1 MASTYEEDNSIA
13 PEHAAAD
20 IGRRISWSGRAIDG
34 IGSIAGI
41 VPNALGASFPSIVPG
56 GVVDGVAK
64 FFGFEG
70 AAAPGV
76 LESVGITSFAPLA
89 AGVVAAGEGLQVVD
103 DLAHGEMKK
112 AGKHAIV
119 GSAKAG
125 VVFLDGMT
133 MGLLEIPS
141 LLFTGKFLST
151 NVGNVVGQMLDGAD
165 KQAKVTSNVAAV
177 GYTNPQVAVA
187 APPPA
192 EPQAIA
198 PYGMQPPPG
207 GWRGYVMAQRG
218 QQVQQPGAE
227 ASVPVVSGN
236 PRFASAV
243 DVARQAASTNPQ
255 LGAV

>member
-1 MASTYEEDNSIA
+1 MADAYEEDNSIA
-13 PEHAAAD
+13 PEHAASD
-20 IGRRISWSGRAIDG
+20 IGRRISWGGRAIDG

-41 VPNALGASFPSIVPG
+41 VPNALGASFSLDPG
-56 GVVDGVAK
+56 GAVDGVMK
-64 FFGFEG
+64 FVGMEG
-70 AAAPGV
+70 ATAPGV
-76 LESVGITSFAPLA
+76 LESVGISSFAPLA
-89 AGVVAAGEGLQVVD
+89 AGIVAAGEGLQVVD

-133 MGLLEIPS
+133 MGLAEIPS
-141 LLFTGKFLST
+141 LLLTGKFLST

-165 KQAKVTSNVAAV
+165 KKTKTTSNLAAV
-177 GYTNPQVAVA
+177 GYTNPQVAVS

-192 EPQAIA
+192 EPKAVA

-207 GWRGYVMAQRG
+207 GWAAYEMARRG
-218 QQVQQPGAE
+218 QQVQQPGVAP
-227 ASVPVVSGN
+227 APVMSGN
-236 PRFASAV
+236 PRFSSAV
-243 DVARQAASTNPQ
+243 DVARQAASANPQ